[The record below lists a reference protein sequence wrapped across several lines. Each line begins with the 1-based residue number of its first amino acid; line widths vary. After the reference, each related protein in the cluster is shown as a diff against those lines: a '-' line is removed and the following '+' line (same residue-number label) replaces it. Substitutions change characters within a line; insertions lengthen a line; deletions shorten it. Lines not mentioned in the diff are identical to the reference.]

1 MVGSY
6 QGKEGWMAN
15 ADHSHPRLGLA
26 RQRMGPE
33 NGIAWY
39 CMVLQ
44 GVAKQRMGPNG
55 KSQTT
60 SIDPTLSHKQP
71 PIHISSHSG
80 EKSNKCNQC
89 DYEAKRS
96 LQIANQN
103 P

>member
-39 CMVLQ
+39 RMVLQ

-71 PIHISSHSG
+71 PHPYIFTQWRKI
-80 EKSNKCNQC
+80 KQM
-89 DYEAKRS
+89 
-96 LQIANQN
+96 Q
-103 P
+103 PV